1 LSLFIKSNKLE
12 ADRYEVVRGDGGKDI
27 YGIKR
32 KKILFGDE

>member
-1 LSLFIKSNKLE
+1 LNIDESL
-12 ADRYEVVRGDGGKDI
+12 RYEILRTDGGKDI